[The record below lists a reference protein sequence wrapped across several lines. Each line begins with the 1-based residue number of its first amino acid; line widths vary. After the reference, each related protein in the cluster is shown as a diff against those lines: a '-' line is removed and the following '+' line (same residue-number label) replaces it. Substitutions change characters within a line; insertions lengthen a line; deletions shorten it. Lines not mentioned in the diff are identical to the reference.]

1 MSLTLEIITP
11 SGGVL
16 KTVDS
21 LRAEDLSGSFGML
34 ARHMDLLTVLRPCIL
49 IYKQSGR
56 EGYVAV
62 DGGILRVE
70 KGAVTVASREAVE
83 GDDLSALKQTVE
95 SDFAK
100 KAEKEATFMDLIS
113 NMEKLLLDKLV
124 KFERG

>member
-21 LRAEDLSGSFGML
+21 LRAEDLSGSFGVL

-49 IYKQSGR
+49 IYTQSGR

-70 KGAVTVASREAVE
+70 KGTVTVASREAVE
-83 GDDLSALKQTVE
+83 GEMLSALKETIE
-95 SDFAK
+95 CDFCK

>member
-11 SGGVL
+11 SGRVV
-16 KTVDS
+16 KAVDS
-21 LRAEDLSGSFGML
+21 LRAEDLSGSFGIL
-34 ARHMDLLTVLRPCIL
+34 SRHMDLLTVLRPCIL
-49 IYKQSGR
+49 IYSAGGKES
-56 EGYVAV
+56 YLAV

-70 KGAVTVASREAVE
+70 NGAVTVASREAVE
-83 GDDLSALKQTVE
+83 GKDLSALKETIE
-95 SDFAK
+95 CDFCK